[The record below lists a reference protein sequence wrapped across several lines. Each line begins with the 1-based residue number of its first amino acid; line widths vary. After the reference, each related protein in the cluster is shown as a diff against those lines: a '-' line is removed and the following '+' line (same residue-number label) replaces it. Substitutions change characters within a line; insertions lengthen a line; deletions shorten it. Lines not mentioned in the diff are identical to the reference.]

1 VSRPDAPP
9 RAAERLLAVAFG
21 RGEWAESILG
31 DLHEEFI
38 VRALRS
44 PASAARWYW
53 IQAVRLTSR
62 RVLVRTKD
70 RRTATAVPG
79 ALSPNPGDS
88 IMRTLGLETRYA
100 LRSIRKRPAMSA
112 IVVLTLALGLGAN
125 AAIFSMIDAL
135 VLRPFTLPDADRMT
149 LMSYL
154 KADDID
160 KRVSPADFLDWKRQT
175 DVFERLTAM
184 LWWDANLVGRD
195 EPERVQGFFVSADFF
210 PTLGIELAR
219 GRSFLADEETQ
230 GKHHRVV
237 LGHGLWERRFA
248 ADPGIIGQSI
258 DIDGRPHEVVGIA
271 PAGFEFPM
279 GAQLWAPLSLDS
291 KAAANRRA
299 TYLMVIGRLAPG
311 RTLQDAKAQMAV
323 IGERLER
330 DHPDTNRGR
339 VSRVY
344 SLAEGMRDL
353 GVGPILSMWQA
364 AAAFVLLIAC
374 ANVAS
379 LLLARGA
386 ERQREM
392 AVRVAMGASRLRVVR
407 ELLIESGLLALAAI
421 PGALLV
427 AFIGLKLVVGY
438 MPAKIARFVVGWHQM
453 DVDLRLVLFTAGL
466 AMLTALAFGLIP
478 ALQASRPR
486 LTESLKDGG
495 RGATVGASRQRL
507 RRGLVVAE
515 IALALPLLVA
525 AGLSVLT
532 VHRFLYGPQGFEP
545 DRVLTMQVVLPDV
558 KYPAEGERRRFAET
572 AVAQLR
578 QTPGVEVAAAVNV
591 APAAGNNWTRGIEID
606 GKPNPDPNDPPSVD
620 FRAATPDI
628 FAALGIPI
636 LSGRA
641 FTEADREDSQR
652 VAIVSASLARRYWP
666 DEDPIG
672 RRIRFG
678 TEEWMTVVGISG
690 DVIHDW
696 FMRRNY
702 PTLYRPFKQ
711 SPTSEMALAV
721 RTSADPASVAAGAR
735 AALRAVDPMQPVFD
749 LQPLRTSLQERTV
762 GLQYIGGIMFVFGG
776 LALVLAVVGV
786 YGVMAYMVT
795 QRRHEIGV
803 RMALGATRRD
813 VLRLTTRQAMT
824 LAAVGV
830 GFGVVLSLALG
841 RLIEAGLLGVASSD
855 ARLTAGLAAVLI
867 ASAMAAAYIPARRA
881 ASIDPTVALRE

>member
-1 VSRPDAPP
+1 VSRPP
-9 RAAERLLAVAFG
+9 RAAERLLSAAFG
-21 RGEWAESILG
+21 RDEWAESILG
-31 DLHEEFI
+31 DLCEEHAQR
-38 VRALRS
+38 VLRS
-44 PASAARWYW
+44 PAAAARWYW
-53 IQAVRLTSR
+53 VQALRLTAR
-62 RVLVRTKD
+62 RVVVRATD
-70 RRTATAVPG
+70 RSRATAGPPPLP
-79 ALSPNPGDS
+79 ANPGDS

-112 IVVLTLALGLGAN
+112 IVVLTLSLGLGAN

-135 VLRPFTLPDADRMT
+135 VLRPFTMPDADRIT

-154 KADDID
+154 KADNDIER
-160 KRVSPADFLDWKRQT
+160 RVSPADFLDWKRQT
-175 DVFERLTAM
+175 DVFERLTA
-184 LWWDANLVGRD
+184 LQWWDANLVGRD
-195 EPERVQGFFVSADFF
+195 EPEKVQGFFASADFF

-219 GRSFLADEETQ
+219 GRGFLADEETQ

-248 ADPGIIGQSI
+248 ADPAIIGKSV

-271 PAGFEFPM
+271 PPGFEFPM
-279 GAQLWAPLSLDS
+279 GAQLWAPLSFDS
-291 KAAANRRA
+291 NAATNRRG
-299 TYLMVIGRLAPG
+299 TYLIVIGRLAPG

-339 VSRVY
+339 VARVY

-407 ELLIESGLLALAAI
+407 ELLIESGLLAFAAI

-453 DVDLRLVLFTAGL
+453 DVDVRLVLFTAGL
-466 AMLTALAFGLIP
+466 ATLTALAFGLIP

-486 LTESLKDGG
+486 LTEALKDGG
-495 RGATVGASRQRL
+495 RGATVGATRQRL

-545 DRVLTMQVVLPDV
+545 DHVLTMQVVLPDV
-558 KYPAEGERRRFAET
+558 KYPADGERRRFAET

-578 QTPGVEVAAAVNV
+578 QTPGVQVAAAVNV
-591 APAAGNNWTRGIEID
+591 TPASGNNWSRGIEID
-606 GKPNPDPNDPPSVD
+606 GKPHPDPNDPPSVD
-620 FRAATPDI
+620 YRVATPDF
-628 FAALGIPI
+628 FAALRIPI
-636 LSGRA
+636 LSGRS
-641 FTEADREDSQR
+641 FTEADREDTQR
-652 VAIVSASLARRYWP
+652 IAIVSTSLARRYWP
-666 DEDPIG
+666 GEDPIG
-672 RRIRFG
+672 RRIRIG
-678 TEEWMTVVGISG
+678 TGEWMTVVGVSG

-702 PTLYRPFKQ
+702 PTLYLPFQQ
-711 SPTSEMALAV
+711 SPTGEMAMV
-721 RTSADPASVAAGAR
+721 MRTSGDPAGLATSAR
-735 AALRAVDPMQPVFD
+735 AALRSVDPMQPVFD
-749 LQPLRTSLQERTV
+749 VQPLRTSLQERTV
-762 GLQYIGGIMFVFGG
+762 GLQYVGGIMFVFGG

-795 QRRHEIGV
+795 QRTHEIGV

-813 VLRLTTRQAMT
+813 VLRLTTRQT
-824 LAAVGV
+824 LTLTALGV
-830 GFGVVLSLALG
+830 GLGVALSFALG

-855 ARLTAGLAAVLI
+855 ARLTAGLAAVLT
-867 ASAMAAAYIPARRA
+867 ASAMAAGYFPARRA
-881 ASIDPTVALRE
+881 ASIDPTVALRGE